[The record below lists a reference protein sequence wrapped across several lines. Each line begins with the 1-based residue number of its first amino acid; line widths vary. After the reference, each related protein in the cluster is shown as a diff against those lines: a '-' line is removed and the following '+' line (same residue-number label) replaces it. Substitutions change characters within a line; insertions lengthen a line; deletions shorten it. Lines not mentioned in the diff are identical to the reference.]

1 MITREFLLNNGFEFR
16 VWDGSKSPNGEYTK
30 RVGGIKI
37 IRIGYSDLFD
47 WDFEILN
54 ADERVEFKARQ
65 QQIISIDYLQKLLD
79 LAKIDF
85 KLK

>member
-1 MITREFLLNNGFEFR
+1 MVTREFLLNNGFEFR
-16 VWDGSKSPNGEYTK
+16 VWDGTKSPNGEYTK
-30 RVGGIKI
+30 RVGGRKI

-54 ADERVEFKARQ
+54 SDERVEFKAIQ
-65 QQIISIDYLQKLLD
+65 QQTISIDYLQKLLD
-79 LAKIDF
+79 LAKIEL